1 MAKLAIKHWEDPVNL
16 LLGLWLL
23 VSPWVLKYAAERS
36 LMLSAIVL
44 GALITAVAGAAL
56 YRVSA
61 WKRFA
66 NMALGLCAIVDPRIS
81 ETSHA
86 AAIINSVIIGWVLV
100 ALAVWTLANDLDTS
114 EVGEARPHSSR

>member
-1 MAKLAIKHWEDPVNL
+1 MAKLAIKHWEDPVSI

-86 AAIINSVIIGWVLV
+86 AAIINSVIIGWMLV
-100 ALAVWTLANDLDTS
+100 ALAAWTLANDLDTS
-114 EVGEARPHSSR
+114 EVGQARPHNSR

>member
-1 MAKLAIKHWEDPVNL
+1 MVSYLLLDSGTPLSVIRPGRCYWRQQDGEACNQAPGRSGEL

-66 NMALGLCAIVDPRIS
+66 NMALGLCAIVDPRRLIRK
-81 ETSHA
+81 A
-86 AAIINSVIIGWVLV
+86 
-100 ALAVWTLANDLDTS
+100 
-114 EVGEARPHSSR
+114 